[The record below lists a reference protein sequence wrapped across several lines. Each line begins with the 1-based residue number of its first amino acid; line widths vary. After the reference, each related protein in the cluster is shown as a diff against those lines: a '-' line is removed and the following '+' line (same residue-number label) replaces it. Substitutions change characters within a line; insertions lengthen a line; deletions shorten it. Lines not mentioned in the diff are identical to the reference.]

1 MKRIGQAPPL
11 CSWLDSKG
19 WTGGAKVQLKI
30 NVVEVEVL
38 QTISLKRP
46 LSFSSSNKSLFPG
59 DIVVE
64 YFFRLQ
70 QGRHLWSLERGHKC
84 FDGVCQVKHRSRES
98 ICVLCRSIYH
108 VTNKCYNGRLYPCQC
123 LEFGYLIRWQYLL
136 MIVFVSKF
144 EIWDIF
150 WKWRSIG
157 ENLQVLRRLPYRQHQ
172 FQRGGSACLPKWTN
186 V

>member
-38 QTISLKRP
+38 RTLPLKRP
-46 LSFSSSNKSLFPG
+46 FPFPLQTLFPG

-70 QGRHLWSLERGHKC
+70 QGCHLRSLERGHKC
-84 FDGVCQVKHRSRES
+84 LDGVCQMKYRSKD
-98 ICVLCRSIYH
+98 ICICLHCRSVYH

-123 LEFGYLIRWQYLL
+123 LEFGYLIRWLTY
-136 MIVFVSKF
+136 
-144 EIWDIF
+144 
-150 WKWRSIG
+150 
-157 ENLQVLRRLPYRQHQ
+157 
-172 FQRGGSACLPKWTN
+172 
-186 V
+186 